1 MHPDSIAPAVN
12 ASAAQRRQLPVGGE
26 IFLDHVAH
34 FVRDPD
40 AAARALAR
48 AGFTP
53 TPPSIQINPDPG
65 DGAPRPTG
73 TGNITAMLAEGYI
86 EALFKS
92 SDTALAAELES
103 AIRRYCGLHLVAFA
117 VPDATAAHRRLA
129 SAGFRVRPLVHMARP
144 VATVSGTG
152 RAAFTVARVEPAEM
166 AEGRIQMLTHHT
178 EQMVWQPR
186 WLTHPNGALALQR
199 VVIAVEDVQD
209 AAKRYA
215 RFTGRKPSPLPSGCR
230 LDLDRG
236 RIDLVSRAGFERML
250 PEIAIPSLPFIGA
263 CEIRV
268 ASLPKLKES
277 LDRGRLRRT
286 AAHPDGVLA
295 VFPEELGLGAWL
307 FRE

>member
-1 MHPDSIAPAVN
+1 MN
-12 ASAAQRRQLPVGGE
+12 ASAAQGRQLPVGGE

-34 FVRDPD
+34 FVRDRH

-92 SDTALAAELES
+92 SETALAAEMES
-103 AIRRYCGLHLVAFA
+103 AMQRYCGLHLVAFA
-117 VPDATAAHRRLA
+117 VPDAAAAHRRLEL
-129 SAGFRVRPLVHMARP
+129 SGFRVRPLVHMARP
-144 VATVSGTG
+144 VATLSGTG
-152 RAAFTVARVEPAEM
+152 RAAFTVTRVEPGEM
-166 AEGRIQMLTHHT
+166 AEGRIQILTHHT
-178 EQMVWQPR
+178 AEMVWQPR

-199 VVIAVEDVQD
+199 VLIAVEHVQD
-209 AAKRYA
+209 AAERYA
-215 RFTGRKPSPLPSGCR
+215 RFTGRQPRALPSGCCIE
-230 LDLDRG
+230 LDRG

-277 LDRGRLRRT
+277 LNRARLRT
-286 AAHPDGVLA
+286 AARRDGLLA